1 MIVWLVEQKRA
12 IYLDSATRHSGVLC
26 STLFFVVSRHT
37 GQGKME
43 GDLDWVGQQD
53 PGQAVRAGGGG
64 VVSSK
69 HSFL

>member
-1 MIVWLVEQKRA
+1 M
-12 IYLDSATRHSGVLC
+12 
-26 STLFFVVSRHT
+26 VSRHT

-64 VVSSK
+64 GGGRQSSLSEDSLL
-69 HSFL
+69 HNIQ

>member
-1 MIVWLVEQKRA
+1 M
-12 IYLDSATRHSGVLC
+12 
-26 STLFFVVSRHT
+26 VSRHT

-64 VVSSK
+64 GGGGRLSSQRIL
-69 HSFL
+69 SYTIYSEPAFSVDIQ